1 MIKKRTSEELID
13 NAKCAV
19 EDFKTAA
26 YSLLD
31 YIAMTESTIEKLTGE
46 DYDHI
51 LDMVLH
57 IIEEL
62 DDLAM
67 DFSVTVRKLQ
77 LLHSKEPLE

>member
-1 MIKKRTSEELID
+1 
-13 NAKCAV
+13 
-19 EDFKTAA
+19 
-26 YSLLD
+26 
-31 YIAMTESTIEKLTGE
+31 MTESTIEKLTGE